1 MGHDRAPRRLL
12 LCAERDDYEGEVNGL
27 RAQARRAGN
36 IRNHHEVCI
45 EWASAQGQTTGA
57 AVYRRGPAAFRKE
70 KRSNYLTRHSFAP
83 DGMRS
88 PKPPLLTAA
97 AALAPQV
104 TLLTTKAKSPSF
116 ATWPMPGVPE
126 DGAAGLP
133 VVDFP
138 VVKFPPGAA
147 TTMTIARMTNPRKPR
162 ELRTGCLRRS
172 ETAGPVLKGVGD
184 RRASNVC
191 DPRYS

>member
-1 MGHDRAPRRLL
+1 M
-12 LCAERDDYEGEVNGL
+12 V
-27 RAQARRAGN
+27 
-36 IRNHHEVCI
+36 
-45 EWASAQGQTTGA
+45 
-57 AVYRRGPAAFRKE
+57 
-70 KRSNYLTRHSFAP
+70 TRHSFAP
-83 DGMRS
+83 DRMRS

-138 VVKFPPGAA
+138 VVEFPPGAA

-184 RRASNVC
+184 AWEGGGGSGGQPGGWGGVAAPSNFAFAASNSASERAPDRWSAASLVSWSATSLTAL
-191 DPRYS
+191 PPLKPVLLAAGRSR